1 MKARQSASQRGS
13 GTSPDQIGLMIYAF
27 ALAALGIAALMPAS
41 RIWGFNWW
49 GYFPVWGIGGWLVLG
64 IALAVASRML
74 SRVGAESAD
83 LSSPQFW
90 TLSGGAVGLLITGF
104 ILLPA
109 STYFSGD
116 GYQLLSRLGDGRSI
130 AKDWD
135 YGSTALIEFVH
146 RTIGGSGEPGALK
159 TYRSIAVV
167 AGVLASLFTLLL
179 ARRLPLAHIQRFLF
193 VLGMLTGG
201 YMLMFFGHVENYS
214 LLVAAVVVYSLAGYL
229 VAIDRLSIF
238 WLIPIV
244 ILALTLHLIAIALIP
259 SFVLLMVRRSEG
271 SQKIREIVRTKRLS
285 ILAGAVIVCAI
296 CYHLIQQNVLFL
308 QFALLPVIPDRFAV
322 EGEWLFSPKHLVDML
337 NLVFLLSPVSL
348 LLFVR
353 PWGKKEHGLSDHS
366 PDFLW
371 ILALGTLGM
380 VFVMRSGIGMPRDWD
395 LFAIAG
401 PPLVL
406 ATLATLF
413 RWGGQKKWLLPV
425 IGLAISLNLVLLIP
439 RIVVNVTDEIAVQ
452 HFRAYLDL
460 DFIRGRNAR
469 KLLVNYYRQHGQV
482 VAADREQARAEG
494 DYPESRLAQQAAGHI
509 QAGRF
514 KEASDVYW
522 RVIDMNPLFSD
533 AWANLGACYMNMG
546 KLDSAYQL
554 AMIGNQINPNNL
566 QTCNNLSVITIRLG
580 RFEEAER
587 WIDKTLSIDNRY
599 WRAYGNHAY
608 LRLRQNR
615 MSEAMDYFHKAA
627 TIEDLPG
634 EYLRSMGD
642 TLQAYNDPEKAIQLY
657 RMAIDKGIDSAKVSE
672 LVLRYPSLRD

>member
-1 MKARQSASQRGS
+1 MKARQAATQRSGS
-13 GTSPDQIGLMIYAF
+13 TSPDQIGLMIYAF

-49 GYFPVWGIGGWLVLG
+49 GYFPAWGIGGWLLLG
-64 IALAVASRML
+64 IALAVASRTL
-74 SRVGAESAD
+74 SRFGVDSSD
-83 LSSPQFW
+83 LYSSQFW
-90 TLSGGAVGLLITGF
+90 IFSGGTVGLLIIGSV
-104 ILLPA
+104 LLPS

-116 GYQLLSRLGDGRSI
+116 GYQLLSRLADGRSI

-135 YGSTALIEFVH
+135 FGSTALIESVH
-146 RTIGGSGEPGALK
+146 RMLGGSGEPGALK
-159 TYRSIAVV
+159 TYRSIAII
-167 AGVLASLFTLLL
+167 AGVLASIFTLLL
-179 ARRLPLAHIQRFLF
+179 VRRLPFTHLQRFLF

-214 LLVAAVVVYSLAGYL
+214 LLVAVVLIYSLAGYL
-229 VAIDRLSIF
+229 VAINRLSAF
-238 WLIPIV
+238 WLIPIL
-244 ILALTLHLIAIALIP
+244 ILALVLHLIAVALVP
-259 SFVLLMVRRSEG
+259 SFLLLLIRKNEIFQRIREMVRAR
-271 SQKIREIVRTKRLS
+271 RLPM
-285 ILAGAVIVCAI
+285 IAGAVIVGVI
-296 CYHLIQQNVLFL
+296 FYHLIQQNVLFL

-322 EGEWLFSPKHLVDML
+322 EGEWLFSPKHLVDIL
-337 NLVFLLSPVSL
+337 NLIILLSPMSL
-348 LLFVR
+348 LLLVR
-353 PWGKKEHGLSDHS
+353 PWGKKEPGTSEHS
-366 PDFLW
+366 TLY
-371 ILALGTLGM
+371 LRALVLGTLGM

-469 KLLVNYYRQHGQV
+469 KLLVNYYRQHGQA

-494 DYPESRLAQQAAGHI
+494 DYPESRLAQQAAGHV

-514 KEASDVYW
+514 KEASEVYW

-533 AWANLGACYMNMG
+533 AWANIGACYMQLG

-554 AMIGNQINPNNL
+554 AIVGNHINPNNL
-566 QTCNNLSVITIRLG
+566 QTVNILGVVCTRLG
-580 RFEEAER
+580 RLDEAEK
-587 WIDKTLSIDNRY
+587 WLA
-599 WRAYGNHAY
+599 RA
-608 LRLRQNR
+608 
-615 MSEAMDYFHKAA
+615 E
-627 TIEDLPG
+627 E
-634 EYLRSMGD
+634 
-642 TLQAYNDPEKAIQLY
+642 
-657 RMAIDKGIDSAKVSE
+657 IDSAYWRGIGNRA
-672 LVLRYPSLRD
+672 LLRMKQGRPSDALNYLRQVAAREDSPAEYIRTLADSLIALNATAEAVEGYRLAILKGLDAQVAESLKTQYPLLQD